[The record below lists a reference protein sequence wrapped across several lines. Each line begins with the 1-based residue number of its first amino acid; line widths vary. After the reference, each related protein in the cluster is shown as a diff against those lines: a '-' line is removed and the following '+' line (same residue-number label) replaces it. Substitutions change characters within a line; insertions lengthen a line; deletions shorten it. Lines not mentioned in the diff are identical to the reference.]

1 MKNQR
6 NLVLIVISF
15 AFLVMVYGWFIKS
28 GHMLSTINDRT
39 LAVSRIAGIIAT
51 AGVLLEF
58 LVMSRAPF
66 IENNFSLEEINEFHR
81 YSGYTIFYSLCAHIA
96 FVVAGYSAIN
106 HASFWNQFWGF
117 PSQFS
122 GMLSAIVGTFVL
134 IAVVGFS
141 VKLARKKLPYELWYF
156 IHVLVYGSIIL
167 TFSHQVDSGG
177 DVSTIPWM
185 KAYWYGL
192 FALLFFIVAYYRFIR
207 HLTLSIYHDFKVE
220 KIVAEATGIFSI
232 YITGRRIEHFKYT
245 AGQYAHWRFLTPEFF
260 YQNHPFS
267 ISSEPG
273 MNHLRITFKSSG
285 DFTRRLPSLKPGTRV
300 FVDGPRGS
308 FTSEYSMDRHIVMIA
323 GGIGVSPF
331 IPLAKS
337 FLREGRDV
345 KIIYSVVNRNDVA
358 FSNELNELLS
368 AYPTAFHLTIH
379 VASEKGFINE
389 AVLSSYVQPNSDEA
403 VYLCGPPAMT
413 KSLLRQLKSFGLSDD
428 QLITEQFS
436 FA

>member
-6 NLVLIVISF
+6 KLVLTVITF
-15 AFLVMVYGWFIKS
+15 AFLVMVYGWFIRS
-28 GHMLSTINDRT
+28 GHSLSSINDRT
-39 LAVSRIAGIIAT
+39 IAVSRIAGIIAT

-81 YSGYTIFYSLCAHIA
+81 YNGYTIFYSLCVHIA

-106 HASFWNQFWGF
+106 HTSLFKQFWNF

-122 GMLSAIVGTFVL
+122 GMLSAIVGTFIL
-134 IAVVGFS
+134 IGVVGFS
-141 VKLARKKLPYELWYF
+141 IKLIRKKLPYEVWYF
-156 IHVLVYGSIIL
+156 IHVLIYGSIIL

-192 FALLFFIVAYYRFIR
+192 FALLFFTVAYYRFIR
-207 HLTLSIYHDFKVE
+207 HIIKSLYHDFKVD
-220 KIVAEATGIFSI
+220 KVVPEANGIYSI
-232 YITGRRIEHFKYT
+232 YVSGRRVNKFKYT
-245 AGQYAHWRFLTPEFF
+245 AGQYAHWRFLTPNFF

-267 ISSEPG
+267 YSSEPG
-273 MNHLRITFKSSG
+273 SNHLRLTFKSSG
-285 DFTRRLPSLKPGTRV
+285 DFTKQLTSINPGTRV
-300 FVDGPRGS
+300 LVDGPRGS
-308 FTSEYSMDRHIVMIA
+308 FTAEYSLDRHIVMIA

-345 KIIYSVVNRNDVA
+345 SIIYSVVNREDIA
-358 FSNELNELLS
+358 FSSELNELLAS
-368 AYPTAFHLTIH
+368 HPDSFRLNIH

-389 AVLSSYVQPNSDEA
+389 AVLSNYVQPNSDEA
-403 VYLCGPPAMT
+403 IYLCGPPAMT
-413 KSLLRQLKSFGLSDD
+413 KSLLKQLKSFGLADD

-436 FA
+436 FD